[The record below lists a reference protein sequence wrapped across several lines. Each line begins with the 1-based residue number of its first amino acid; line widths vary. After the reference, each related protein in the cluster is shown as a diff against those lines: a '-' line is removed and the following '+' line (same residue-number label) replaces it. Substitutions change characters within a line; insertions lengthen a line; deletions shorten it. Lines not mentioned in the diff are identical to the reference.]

1 MNWLVVFARTNAVGF
16 GVSPWRCMV
25 FSGGAHFFLGGGG
38 ESRVQKTPSSGQ
50 YGPK

>member
-16 GVSPWRCMV
+16 GDDACFFR
-25 FSGGAHFFLGGGG
+25 GGNTFFLGGVG